1 MLGFIFG
8 LGIVHVY
15 HRNLGKSVGKK
26 KAKVGFALLC
36 SELVSI
42 SNFDALPKACTYVDF
57 TKLIML

>member
-1 MLGFIFG
+1 MRIKETLE
-8 LGIVHVY
+8 
-15 HRNLGKSVGKK
+15 SVKK
-26 KAKVGFALLC
+26 KAKVDVVLLC

>member
-1 MLGFIFG
+1 MCIIETLEK
-8 LGIVHVY
+8 VW
-15 HRNLGKSVGKK
+15 GKK

>member
-1 MLGFIFG
+1 MLNFIFG
-8 LGIVHVY
+8 FYMVHAY
-15 HRNLGKSVGKK
+15 YRNLGKCEKESKLDV
-26 KAKVGFALLC
+26 VLLC